1 MSKKITILN
10 SEDKQYEADLLL
22 SFEVPEI
29 DEKYII
35 YSYPSNKEDVVI
47 NVGNLKKSDDD
58 KYYIKD
64 LDNEEEWN
72 FVKKVMLQIV
82 REEK

>member
-35 YSYPSNKEDVVI
+35 YSFPSNKEDVVI
-47 NVGNLKKSDDD
+47 NVGNLKKADDD

>member
-35 YSYPSNKEDVVI
+35 YSFPSNKEDVVI
-47 NVGNLKKSDDD
+47 NVGNLKKSD
-58 KYYIKD
+58 I
-64 LDNEEEWN
+64 EEYSKEN
-72 FVKKVMLQIV
+72 KGGHENPELQ
-82 REEK
+82 